1 LKLVDVSVREDNT
14 QLVHFLCF
22 KCETKEIEIVYI
34 YKQIRCGEMIATV
47 VYIYKQI
54 RCGEMIATVAY
65 CMVHPFD
72 RYGIEAVYASD
83 TSKGKR

>member
-47 VYIYKQI
+47 
-54 RCGEMIATVAY
+54 AY